1 MVKHRSNTRWP
12 DGQDVGWHCVRSV
25 SCTRRRVA
33 RVSWLS
39 LKTTADGLSV
49 VWPQTNGF
57 RFPVWASK
65 LVATVWWF
73 EPQNLRD
80 GFLVCAQNQAGYDLS
95 VASQNRWEDEDGARY
110 ASRSSGLVRVEV
122 SQVRIFQ
129 SDLKT
134 VRSVMWMMHVASS
147 CRLHRVQ
154 AEDGRVDMTGCVG
167 PFYPNFTIFY
177 VLPLIDILVF

>member
-1 MVKHRSNTRWP
+1 MAKHRLNTRWP
-12 DGQDVGWHCVRSV
+12 DGQEVGWHCVRSI
-25 SCTRRRVA
+25 SCTRRWVA

-49 VWPQTNGF
+49 VWPQNHWDGF
-57 RFPVWASK
+57 SRFGLKPMTSGFLVWSSK
-65 LVATVWWF
+65 PAATVWWF

-95 VASQNRWEDEDGARY
+95 VASQNRWEDEDGVRH

-134 VRSVMWMMHVASS
+134 GRDVMWMMHVSSS
-147 CRLHRVQ
+147 CRLHRV
-154 AEDGRVDMTGCVG
+154 
-167 PFYPNFTIFY
+167 
-177 VLPLIDILVF
+177 